1 MTNTTFKF
9 TDVKEMRFPKKIIAV
24 VAIAIIAIVIIASSV
39 TVVPAGKTGVVLTM
53 GKVSSR
59 IMKEG
64 LNFKAPFVQNV
75 KIINNKI
82 QVIEIEANA
91 VSKDLQTVKSII
103 AVNYRVGFESSA
115 SIYKNIGADYQTII
129 LLPAVKESVKA
140 VTAKYT
146 AEQLITKRN
155 QVGDEIKDALE
166 SKVNEYGIIIEKF
179 NIVNFDFSEEF
190 NAAIEAK
197 QVAEQNLIKTQTE
210 QQQEIVIA
218 QAEAK
223 KKVIAANAEAE
234 ATEKKAKAQA
244 NANNMLTKS
253 LSDRLIEYQ
262 KIQKWNGELPKAT
275 GGNSII
281 DIRGE
286 NQPSSSDKKSES
298 K

>member
-1 MTNTTFKF
+1 M
-9 TDVKEMRFPKKIIAV
+9 
-24 VAIAIIAIVIIASSV
+24 
-39 TVVPAGKTGVVLTM
+39 
-53 GKVSSR
+53 
-59 IMKEG
+59 
-64 LNFKAPFVQNV
+64 
-75 KIINNKI
+75 
-82 QVIEIEANA
+82 
-91 VSKDLQTVKSII
+91 
-103 AVNYRVGFESSA
+103 
-115 SIYKNIGADYQTII
+115 
-129 LLPAVKESVKA
+129 LPAVKESVKA

-286 NQPSSSDKKSES
+286 NSKAAGEEKKG
-298 K
+298 

>member
-1 MTNTTFKF
+1 MNNTTVKF
-9 TDVKEMRFPKKIIAV
+9 TDVKDIRFPKKV
-24 VAIAIIAIVIIASSV
+24 VAIVAAVIIAAVILASSL
-39 TVVPAGKTGVVLTM
+39 TIVPAGKTGVVLTM

-59 IMKEG
+59 IMTEG
-64 LNFKAPFVQNV
+64 LNLKAPFVQNV

-91 VSKDLQTVKSII
+91 VSKDLQTVSSSI
-103 AVNYRVGFESSA
+103 AVNYRIGFESSA
-115 SIYKNIGADYQTII
+115 SIYKNIGQDYETII

-166 SKVNEYGIIIEKF
+166 GKVNEYGVVIEKF
-179 NIVNFDFSEEF
+179 NIVNFDFSSEF

-218 QAEAK
+218 EAEAK

-244 NANNMLTKS
+244 KANDVLTKS
-253 LSDRLIEYQ
+253 ISDKLIEYE

-275 GGNSII
+275 GGNAII
-281 DIRGE
+281 DIRDGSTTTKE
-286 NQPSSSDKKSES
+286 EKK
-298 K
+298 

>member
-9 TDVKEMRFPKKIIAV
+9 TDIKEMRFPKKIIAV

-286 NQPSSSDKKSES
+286 NSKAAGEEKKG
-298 K
+298 

>member
-286 NQPSSSDKKSES
+286 NSKTASEDKK
-298 K
+298 

>member
-53 GKVSSR
+53 GKVSNR

-286 NQPSSSDKKSES
+286 NSKAAGEEKKG
-298 K
+298 